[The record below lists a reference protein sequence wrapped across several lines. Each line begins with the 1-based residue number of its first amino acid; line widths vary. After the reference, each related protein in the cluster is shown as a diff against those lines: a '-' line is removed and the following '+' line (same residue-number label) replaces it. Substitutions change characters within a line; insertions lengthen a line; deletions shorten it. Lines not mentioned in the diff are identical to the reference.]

1 MTREQEAMI
10 VQRIIGGE
18 TEAFELL
25 VLEYQK
31 NVYNVALRITGNAED
46 AADMAQEAFIKAF
59 NSIYSFKGDSRFSVW
74 LYRIVSNVC
83 VDFLRSRAR
92 RPASSL
98 STENEEGESVEL
110 EIADESLS
118 PEKLLETKLSCEA
131 VRRGLDSLP
140 GDYRQILL
148 LREIQ
153 GLSYDEIAQILDI
166 EIGTVK
172 SRIFRARKKLC
183 AYLIK
188 DGNIPDFVSSGIIEG
203 GERA

>member
-1 MTREQEAMI
+1 LTREQEAMI

-59 NSIYSFKGDSRFSVW
+59 NSISSFKGDSRFSVW
-74 LYRIVSNVC
+74 LYRIVSNVS
-83 VDFLRSRAR
+83 VDFLRSKAR
-92 RPASSL
+92 RPSSSL
-98 STENEEGESVEL
+98 SIENEEGETVEL

-118 PEKLLETKLSCEA
+118 PEKLLETKLSSQA

-140 GDYRQILL
+140 EDYRQILL

>member
-59 NSIYSFKGDSRFSVW
+59 NSISSFKGDSRFSVW

-83 VDFLRSRAR
+83 VDFLRGKSR

-110 EIADESLS
+110 EIADESFS
-118 PEKLLETKLSCEA
+118 PEKLLEAKLSREA

-140 GDYRQILL
+140 EDYKQILL

-183 AYLIK
+183 AYLVK

-203 GERA
+203 GERP

>member
-1 MTREQEAMI
+1 M
-10 VQRIIGGE
+10 
-18 TEAFELL
+18 
-25 VLEYQK
+25 
-31 NVYNVALRITGNAED
+31 
-46 AADMAQEAFIKAF
+46 
-59 NSIYSFKGDSRFSVW
+59 W

-131 VRRGLDSLP
+131 VRHGLDSLP

-153 GLSYDEIAQILDI
+153 GLSYDEIAQSLDI
-166 EIGTVK
+166 DVGTVK
-172 SRIFRARKKLC
+172 SRISRGRKQLRNF
-183 AYLIK
+183 LIAS
-188 DGNIPDFVSSGIIEG
+188 GNFSPPGASNQTGRREG
-203 GERA
+203 

>member
-140 GDYRQILL
+140 VDYRQILL